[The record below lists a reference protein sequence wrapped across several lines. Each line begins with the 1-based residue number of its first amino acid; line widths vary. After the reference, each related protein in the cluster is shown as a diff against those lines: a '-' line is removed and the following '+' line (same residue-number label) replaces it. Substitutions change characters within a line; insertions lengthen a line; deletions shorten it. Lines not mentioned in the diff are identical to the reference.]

1 MPMRLVQTGLVQKDS
16 GATPSA
22 RGDEAIPVEAFGLP

>member
-1 MPMRLVQTGLVQKDS
+1 MGLVPTGS

-22 RGDEAIPVEAFGLP
+22 RGDEAIPVEAIPVEMFGLP